1 MCSHIKKI
9 ENILN
14 RIFILLPESCPGVG
28 PVGARGSKTLAWG
41 FAMAPHRL
49 RALVFELFSL
59 MSTVSYSCFYCL
71 TDGQAHNGHRPI
83 TIVHLDP
90 SAQVS

>member
-1 MCSHIKKI
+1 MCSHIIKI

-28 PVGARGSKTLAWG
+28 LVGAGGGSKTLAWG

-49 RALVFELFSL
+49 RALVFFISMKKASFKMCIFSL
-59 MSTVSYSCFYCL
+59 LEFVFFI
-71 TDGQAHNGHRPI
+71 NG
-83 TIVHLDP
+83 
-90 SAQVS
+90 

>member
-1 MCSHIKKI
+1 MCSHIIKI

-28 PVGARGSKTLAWG
+28 LVGARGSKTLAWG

-49 RALVFELFSL
+49 CALDINLFSYFSIKSYVVGTQNNGL
-59 MSTVSYSCFYCL
+59 NETVILSGQNMCF
-71 TDGQAHNGHRPI
+71 D
-83 TIVHLDP
+83 
-90 SAQVS
+90 

>member
-1 MCSHIKKI
+1 MCSHIIKI

-28 PVGARGSKTLAWG
+28 LVGAGGSKTSAWG

-49 RALVFELFSL
+49 RALVLIL
-59 MSTVSYSCFYCL
+59 LLLYCIYVFV
-71 TDGQAHNGHRPI
+71 ANGPPTAEVI
-83 TIVHLDP
+83 SIGPVKQIYL
-90 SAQVS
+90 V